1 MGVGYAGKE
10 TGGGSKQ
17 PVSPGFAGGPAK
29 FDFSRKRRSLLAN
42 RSKFGKEGSG

>member
-1 MGVGYAGKE
+1 MPEK

-17 PVSPGFAGGPAK
+17 PVNSGFAGGSAK
-29 FDFSRKRRSLLAN
+29 FDFSQKRRSLLAN